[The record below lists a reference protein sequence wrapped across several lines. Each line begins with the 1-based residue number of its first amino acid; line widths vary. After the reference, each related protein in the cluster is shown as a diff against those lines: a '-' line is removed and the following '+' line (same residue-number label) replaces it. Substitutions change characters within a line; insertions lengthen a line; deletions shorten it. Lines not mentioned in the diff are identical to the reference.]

1 VIVAAVT
8 AAIEAG
14 SDDWAAYLPQVAR
27 LPHVQHVR
35 YTQRTDAWDIRAFN
49 QLSRVGRCHRAR
61 LAHSERPD
69 GSLRPRLIVLF
80 GEWDGEERRIGA
92 RRGVEFRR
100 EMQEAV
106 A

>member
-1 VIVAAVT
+1 M
-8 AAIEAG
+8 
-14 SDDWAAYLPQVAR
+14 
-27 LPHVQHVR
+27 HVR
-35 YTQRTDAWDIRAFN
+35 YATRTDAWDSRTFA
-49 QLSRVGRCHRAR
+49 QLRMVGVCHRAR
-61 LAHSERPD
+61 LTHTERAD